1 MYVVFLL
8 KDKFIEKDIA
18 LAKKK
23 VIAFKLQIHSA
34 GWSFKLVPEKENARS
49 RQSISKNRKSK
60 RNILLYQLSNV
71 DKQRLQKQ
79 YRNLLNFIADEDIK
93 SFFRRRK

>member
-23 VIAFKLQIHSA
+23 VIAFKLQIHSV
-34 GWSFKLVPEKENARS
+34 GWLFKLPEKENARS